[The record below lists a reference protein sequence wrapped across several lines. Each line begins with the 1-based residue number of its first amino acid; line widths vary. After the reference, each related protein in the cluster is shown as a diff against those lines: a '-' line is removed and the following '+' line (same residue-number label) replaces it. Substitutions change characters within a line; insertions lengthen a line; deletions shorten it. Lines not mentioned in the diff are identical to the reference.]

1 MIMPGVIRLRRGVV
15 LDVLTERPGAV
26 ELSVHVDDE
35 PTPSRAIAYPGMVG
49 PVAAGDRVLLN
60 TTAVALGLGTGGLH
74 FVVAAKC
81 SAVKPF
87 ESRAFSPIRKPARKT
102 VEEAGGPYRDRAG
115 EGLDGAPV
123 VWLPLHSMLGPAAA
137 GARAAGAG
145 SIIYVMTAGAA
156 LPCPLSRLIDALR
169 RADLLD
175 GVVTAGQAFGGD
187 LEAVSTFSGL
197 LAARQVL
204 RADVILVGD
213 GPGNTGTGTT
223 WGATDVESAMAM
235 NAAGILGG
243 RPVAALRAGFGDARE
258 RHRVL
263 SHHTVTALTRVA
275 LVPVHVAVPVIE
287 DGAQRR
293 LLWQALRASGLE
305 QRHQLVEVNGKPG
318 LDILAERGI
327 EPESMGRGPGD
338 DPAFFL
344 APAAAGVLAARMAAA
359 DGAWKKD

>member
-1 MIMPGVIRLRRGVV
+1 MTLRMSSKVRGFLASRRSATRSSRRSSGCIGPIIMPGVIRLRRGVV

-74 FVVAAKC
+74 FVVAVEG
-81 SAVKPF
+81 SAGPP
-87 ESRAFSPIRKPARKT
+87 FSPSGRVMKLRYTPQQVNVSV

-137 GARAAGAG
+137 GARAAGAA

-197 LAARQVL
+197 LAARQ
-204 RADVILVGD
+204 
-213 GPGNTGTGTT
+213 
-223 WGATDVESAMAM
+223 
-235 NAAGILGG
+235 
-243 RPVAALRAGFGDARE
+243 
-258 RHRVL
+258 
-263 SHHTVTALTRVA
+263 
-275 LVPVHVAVPVIE
+275 
-287 DGAQRR
+287 
-293 LLWQALRASGLE
+293 ALRASGLE

-318 LDILAERGI
+318 LDLLAERGI

-344 APAAAGVLAARMAAA
+344 APAAAGVLAARMAAS
-359 DGAWKKD
+359 DRAWKRD